1 MQTVLYSHARNNLKE
16 IINKVCDDF
25 DECLITTKEKKTA
38 ILISYDEY
46 MSMKETLYLMA
57 SKKNRERLSA
67 SIEEIENSSFIK
79 KELNI

>member
-16 IINKVCDDF
+16 IINKVCDNL

-57 SKKNRERLSA
+57 SKKNRERLSD
-67 SIEEIENSSFIK
+67 SIEEIENSFFSK
-79 KELNI
+79 KELDI